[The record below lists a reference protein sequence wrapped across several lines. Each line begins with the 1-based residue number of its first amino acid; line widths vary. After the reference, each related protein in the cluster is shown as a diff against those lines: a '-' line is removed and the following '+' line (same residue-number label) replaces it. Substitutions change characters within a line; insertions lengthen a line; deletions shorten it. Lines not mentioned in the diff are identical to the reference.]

1 MTNKETI
8 PISFK
13 ITEGNEGLK
22 KLLSD
27 ADSLRGIIA
36 ENAKAATEMG
46 AQLATAANIGAESL
60 RVLISLQGELAD
72 TFSANVSDMA
82 NSAETMRAVFADMN
96 STGELLAQTL
106 RDNTA
111 ALTEMQPSLM
121 EQISSWTSF
130 IDNVL
135 SVAVNLHSLFKIL
148 KETTVMQWLA
158 AQSSQALSQMT
169 EMVSTNV
176 RGTIISLEMLRATAG
191 TTAMACQVLKIVL
204 RGLLISS
211 GIGIAIWGLTEIIS
225 YFANASDKAAAS
237 TDNLQAQQE
246 KAKRAAEEE
255 ERMRQQENQTLIDTR
270 AQLELNIATL
280 KNFNGTKEQ
289 EDKLVARMNNTYGD
303 TMGYFSTVAEWYN
316 ALTKNS
322 KAYCDQMIIEARMR
336 SLANQIAQ
344 EQGEIDKLVY
354 NDDGSKKRYSKARK
368 VVGRNAV
375 LMSPKERQKYLDA
388 RPDIMFDG
396 KDFVTKSE
404 WDIATERVNK
414 SRKKRNAMQNQM
426 ESEAAKAASI
436 SMPEQGSATPPKTT
450 TTTTSS
456 NRGGAGND
464 KDKLSVLEEIEAQ
477 IRENQKA
484 AVELAASEDE
494 SAKKDLEK
502 LREDTLNLVKRR
514 DELRKVRDSMVTPDK
529 KEYTPPAIEEIKTYE
544 ELDKAIDHYTDELH
558 KAEVG
563 KRDEIIKTLK
573 EYKKLREDWEKADN
587 TTPDTGPKFNAG
599 AKSIKEIEE
608 NIAYL
613 QKELEKA
620 EDIDTAASLNR
631 QIKEWQE
638 LGETMRNAGMESSDT
653 FGTLREGWEDMKGI
667 CGGVESITSAI
678 EGNGNAWQMLT
689 GIIDGFLQ
697 IYDGIKGVVGVIDAL
712 SQSTKGH
719 AVAEGVDAGAKI
731 ANTIATG
738 AETQAIQEN
747 TNASM
752 QNIGA
757 KSGEAVANAA
767 ESGSKMP
774 FPMNIIAIAAGV
786 AAVIAAIATIGSFA
800 SGGIVGGASKT
811 GDRLLARVN
820 SGEMILNASQ
830 QRNLFRVINTSAAT
844 LAQPRKSF
852 EITANT
858 NLIEHF
864 AKDNVNE
871 GHVTFRIDGRTLVG
885 VLANETRTSSR
896 SGKKTNIKL

>member
-1 MTNKETI
+1 MANKETI

-27 ADSLRGIIA
+27 ADSLRGIMA
-36 ENAKAATEMG
+36 ETAKAATEMG
-46 AQLATAANIGAESL
+46 VQLAAAANAGAEPL
-60 RVLISLQGELAD
+60 RALISMQGELAD

-82 NSAETMRAVFADMN
+82 NSAETMKAALTDLN
-96 STGELLAQTL
+96 SIGELHAQTL

-121 EQISSWTSF
+121 EMASPYAALA
-130 IDNVL
+130 DNIL
-135 SVAVNLHSLFKIL
+135 SVIVNIISLCKTLGEVNTIQGL
-148 KETTVMQWLA
+148 VAK
-158 AQSSQALSQMT
+158 SSQALSLMT
-169 EMVSTNV
+169 GMVSTNV

-191 TTAMACQVLKIVL
+191 TTAMACQVLKIAL

-322 KAYCDQMIIEARMR
+322 KAYCDQMIIEARVR

-344 EQGEIDKLVY
+344 EQGEIDKLLY
-354 NDDGSKKRYSKARK
+354 NADGSRRKFSTKKKITVKESANIGLDGQSGIPHTELIVGPSDHDIAQGTYNTKKQHINVLKKR
-368 VVGRNAV
+368 
-375 LMSPKERQKYLDA
+375 
-388 RPDIMFDG
+388 
-396 KDFVTKSE
+396 
-404 WDIATERVNK
+404 
-414 SRKKRNAMQNQM
+414 M

-436 SMPEQGSATPPKTT
+436 SMPEQGSTNPPKTT
-450 TTTTSS
+450 TTANTTSS
-456 NRGGAGND
+456 NKGGTDND

-477 IRENQKA
+477 IRENQNA

-502 LREDTLNLVKRR
+502 LREDTLNLVNRR

-544 ELDKAIDHYTDELH
+544 ELDKAIDHYTDELR
-558 KAEVG
+558 KAEAG

-573 EYKKLREDWEKADN
+573 EHKKLREEWEKADN

-667 CGGVESITSAI
+667 GGGVESITSAI

-712 SQSTKGH
+712 SKSTKGH
-719 AVAEGVDAGAKI
+719 AAAEGVDAGAKI

-786 AAVIAAIATIGSFA
+786 AAVVAAIATIGSFA

-830 QRNLFRVINTSAAT
+830 QRNLFRVINTSATT

-864 AKDNVNE
+864 AKDKVNE
-871 GHVTFRIDGRTLVG
+871 GHVIFRIDGRTLVG
-885 VLANETRTSSR
+885 VLANETRTSSK

>member
-1 MTNKETI
+1 MANKETI

-13 ITEGNEGLK
+13 IAEGNEGLK

-27 ADSLRGIIA
+27 ADSLRGIMA
-36 ENAKAATEMG
+36 ETAKAATEMG
-46 AQLATAANIGAESL
+46 VPLAAAANAGAESL

-82 NSAETMRAVFADMN
+82 NSAETMKAALTDLN
-96 STGELLAQTL
+96 SIGELHAQTL

-121 EQISSWTSF
+121 EMASPYAALA
-130 IDNVL
+130 DNIL
-135 SVAVNLHSLFKIL
+135 SVIVNIISLCKTLGEVNTIQGL
-148 KETTVMQWLA
+148 VAK
-158 AQSSQALSQMT
+158 SSQALSLMT
-169 EMVSTNV
+169 GMVSTNV

-191 TTAMACQVLKIVL
+191 TTAMACQVLKIAL

-322 KAYCDQMIIEARMR
+322 KAYCDQMIIEARVR

-344 EQGEIDKLVY
+344 EQGEIDKLLY
-354 NDDGSKKRYSKARK
+354 NADGSRRKFSTKKKITVKESANIGLDGQSGIPHTELIVGPSDHDIAQGTYNTKKQHINVLKKR
-368 VVGRNAV
+368 
-375 LMSPKERQKYLDA
+375 
-388 RPDIMFDG
+388 
-396 KDFVTKSE
+396 
-404 WDIATERVNK
+404 
-414 SRKKRNAMQNQM
+414 M

-436 SMPEQGSATPPKTT
+436 SMPEQGSTNPPKTT
-450 TTTTSS
+450 TTANTTSS
-456 NRGGAGND
+456 NKGGTDND

-477 IRENQKA
+477 IRKNQEV

-514 DELRKVRDSMVTPDK
+514 DELRKVRDSMVTPD
-529 KEYTPPAIEEIKTYE
+529 EENYTPPAIEEIKTYE
-544 ELDKAIDHYTDELH
+544 ELDKAIDHYTDELR
-558 KAEVG
+558 KAEAG

-573 EYKKLREDWEKADN
+573 EHKKLREEWEKADN

-620 EDIDTAASLNR
+620 EDIDTAAGLNR

-667 CGGVESITSAI
+667 GGGVESITSAI

-712 SQSTKGH
+712 SKSTKGH
-719 AVAEGVDAGAKI
+719 AAAEGVDAGAKI

-844 LAQPRKSF
+844 LAAPRKSY

-864 AKDNVNE
+864 AKDKVNE

-885 VLANETRTSSR
+885 VLANETRTSSK

>member
-1 MTNKETI
+1 MANKETI

-27 ADSLRGIIA
+27 ADSLRGIMA
-36 ENAKAATEMG
+36 ETAKAATEMG
-46 AQLATAANIGAESL
+46 VQLAAAANACAEPL
-60 RVLISLQGELAD
+60 RVLISMQGELTD

-82 NSAETMRAVFADMN
+82 NSAEAMKTLFADMN

-135 SVAVNLHSLFKIL
+135 SVAVSLHSLFKIL
-148 KETTVMQWLA
+148 KETTAMQWLV
-158 AQSSQALSQMT
+158 AQSSQALSLMT
-169 EMVSTNV
+169 GMVSTNV
-176 RGTIISLEMLRATAG
+176 KGTIISLEMLRATAG
-191 TTAMACQVLKIVL
+191 TTAMACQVLKIAL

-255 ERMRQQENQTLIDTR
+255 ERRRQQENQTLIDTR

-289 EDKLVARMNNTYGD
+289 EDKLVAQMNNTYGD

-322 KAYCDQMIIEARMR
+322 KAYCDQMIIEARIR
-336 SLANQIAQ
+336 
-344 EQGEIDKLVY
+344 KLV
-354 NDDGSKKRYSKARK
+354 NEIAEIENKKNAIVFDESGKKKRYSTYRGWSAASTKGK
-368 VVGRNAV
+368 TE
-375 LMSPKERQKYLDA
+375 KELQTYRDMGYIIEGGEIYLPSEHDKKQ
-388 RPDIMFDG
+388 REYNSLDREG
-396 KDFVTKSE
+396 KG
-404 WDIATERVNK
+404 
-414 SRKKRNAMQNQM
+414 KRNQVYKLQSTPIEMSVM
-426 ESEAAKAASI
+426 
-436 SMPEQGSATPPKTT
+436 GSATPPKTT
-450 TTTTSS
+450 VASGNKSGTD
-456 NRGGAGND
+456 ND
-464 KDKLSVLEEIEAQ
+464 KDKLSALEEIEAQ
-477 IRENQKA
+477 IRANQEA

-529 KEYTPPAIEEIKTYE
+529 ENYTPPALEEIKTYE

-573 EYKKLREDWEKADN
+573 EHKKLREEWEKADN
-587 TTPDTGPKFNAG
+587 TTPDTGPKFNVG

-620 EDIDTAASLNR
+620 EDIDTAAGLNR

-638 LGETMRNAGMESSDT
+638 LGETMRNAGMESRDT
-653 FGTLREGWEDMKGI
+653 FGTLREGWENMKGI
-667 CGGVESITSAI
+667 GGGVESITSAI

-712 SQSTKGH
+712 SKSTKGH
-719 AVAEGVDAGAKI
+719 AAAEGVDAGAKI

-844 LAQPRKSF
+844 LAAPRKSY

-864 AKDNVNE
+864 AKDKVNE

-885 VLANETRTSSR
+885 VLANETRTSSK

>member
-1 MTNKETI
+1 MANKETI

-13 ITEGNEGLK
+13 ITEVNEGLK

-27 ADSLRGIIA
+27 ADSLRGIMA
-36 ENAKAATEMG
+36 ETAKAATEMG
-46 AQLATAANIGAESL
+46 VQLAAAANAGAEPL
-60 RVLISLQGELAD
+60 RALISMQGELAD
-72 TFSANVSDMA
+72 TFSTNVSDMA
-82 NSAETMRAVFADMN
+82 NSAEAMKTLFADMN

-106 RDNTA
+106 RDNTSALRDMQSSSIETTGTYA
-111 ALTEMQPSLM
+111 ALVAN
-121 EQISSWTSF
+121 I
-130 IDNVL
+130 L
-135 SVAVNLHSLFKIL
+135 STIVNLRVLYDMFKGVTAI
-148 KETTVMQWLA
+148 QWLA
-158 AQSSQALSQMT
+158 AQSSQVLGQMT
-169 EMVSTNV
+169 SAVSTKV
-176 RGTIISLEMLRATAG
+176 QGTITSLEALRATAG
-191 TTAMACQVLKIVL
+191 TSAMACQVLKIAL

-255 ERMRQQENQTLIDTR
+255 ERMRQQENQTLTDTR
-270 AQLELNIATL
+270 AQLELHIATL

-289 EDKLVARMNNTYGD
+289 EDKLIARMNNTYGD
-303 TMGYFSTVAEWYN
+303 TMGYFSSLAEWYN

-322 KAYCDQMIIEARMR
+322 KAYCDQMIIEARIRKLTNEIAEIQNKKDALLFDEFGNEKKYNKNRGFYIGTTEGMSEKEIQTR
-336 SLANQIAQ
+336 RDTGHVIVDGKIYAPSEDDIKNQKLANLDRQ
-344 EQGEIDKLVY
+344 EKGKRKQVDKMMSTPIEMPVM
-354 NDDGSKKRYSKARK
+354 GST
-368 VVGRNAV
+368 N
-375 LMSPKERQKYLDA
+375 
-388 RPDIMFDG
+388 
-396 KDFVTKSE
+396 
-404 WDIATERVNK
+404 
-414 SRKKRNAMQNQM
+414 
-426 ESEAAKAASI
+426 
-436 SMPEQGSATPPKTT
+436 PPKTT

-456 NRGGAGND
+456 NKGGTDND
-464 KDKLSVLEEIEAQ
+464 KDKLSALEEIEAQ

-502 LREDTLNLVKRR
+502 LREETLNLVKRR
-514 DELRKVRDSMVTPDK
+514 DELRKVRDSMVTPD
-529 KEYTPPAIEEIKTYE
+529 EENYTPPAIEDIKTYE
-544 ELDKAIDHYTDELH
+544 ELDKAIDHYSDELR
-558 KAEVG
+558 KAEAG

-573 EYKKLREDWEKADN
+573 EHKKLREEWEKADN
-587 TTPDTGPKFNAG
+587 PTPDTGPKFNAG

-620 EDIDTAASLNR
+620 EDIDTAAGLNR

-638 LGETMRNAGMESSDT
+638 LGETMRNAGMESRDT

-667 CGGVESITSAI
+667 GSGVESITSAI

-757 KSGEAVANAA
+757 KSGEAIANAA

-830 QRNLFRVINTSAAT
+830 QQNLFRVINTSAAT

>member
-1 MTNKETI
+1 MANKETI

-27 ADSLRGIIA
+27 ADSMRGIMA
-36 ENAKAATEMG
+36 ETAKAATEMSI
-46 AQLATAANIGAESL
+46 QLAAAANAGVEPL
-60 RVLISLQGELAD
+60 RALISMQGELAD

-82 NSAETMRAVFADMN
+82 NSAETMKTLFADMN

-121 EQISSWTSF
+121 EMASPYAALA
-130 IDNVL
+130 DNIL
-135 SVAVNLHSLFKIL
+135 SVVVNIISLCKTLGEVNTIQGL
-148 KETTVMQWLA
+148 VAK
-158 AQSSQALSQMT
+158 SSQALSLMT
-169 EMVSTNV
+169 GMVSTNV

-191 TTAMACQVLKIVL
+191 TTAMACQVLKIAL

-255 ERMRQQENQTLIDTR
+255 ERMRQQENQTLTDTR

-303 TMGYFSTVAEWYN
+303 TMGYFSTVAGWYN

-322 KAYCDQMIIEARMR
+322 KAYCDQMIIEARIRKLVNEIAEIENKKSAIVFDESGKKKKYSTYRGWSAGSTKGKTEKELQTYRDMGYIIEGEEIYLPSELDKKQR
-336 SLANQIAQ
+336 EYNSLDQ
-344 EQGEIDKLVY
+344 EGKGKRKQVDKLQSTPIEMPVM
-354 NDDGSKKRYSKARK
+354 GS
-368 VVGRNAV
+368 
-375 LMSPKERQKYLDA
+375 
-388 RPDIMFDG
+388 
-396 KDFVTKSE
+396 T
-404 WDIATERVNK
+404 TH
-414 SRKKRNAMQNQM
+414 
-426 ESEAAKAASI
+426 
-436 SMPEQGSATPPKTT
+436 PKTT
-450 TTTTSS
+450 VALG
-456 NRGGAGND
+456 NKGGTDND
-464 KDKLSVLEEIEAQ
+464 KDKLSILEEIEAQ
-477 IRENQKA
+477 IRKNQEA

-544 ELDKAIDHYTDELH
+544 DLDKAIDHYTDELR
-558 KAEVG
+558 KAEAG

-573 EYKKLREDWEKADN
+573 EYKKLREEWEKADN

-620 EDIDTAASLNR
+620 EDIDTAADLNR

-667 CGGVESITSAI
+667 GSGVESITSAI

-747 TNASM
+747 TNASL

-830 QRNLFRVINTSAAT
+830 QRNLFRVINTSTAT

>member
-1 MTNKETI
+1 MANKETI

-13 ITEGNEGLK
+13 IAEGNEGLK

-27 ADSLRGIIA
+27 ADSLRGIMA
-36 ENAKAATEMG
+36 ETAKAATEMG
-46 AQLATAANIGAESL
+46 VQLAAAANAGAESL
-60 RVLISLQGELAD
+60 RVLISLQGELAG

-82 NSAETMRAVFADMN
+82 NSAETIKTLFADMN
-96 STGELLAQTL
+96 SSGELLAQTL
-106 RDNTA
+106 RDNTS
-111 ALTEMQPSLM
+111 ALRDMQPSSVETAGAYAALVAN
-121 EQISSWTSF
+121 I
-130 IDNVL
+130 L
-135 SVAVNLHSLFKIL
+135 SIIVNLDSLYKIFCQINTIQGL
-148 KETTVMQWLA
+148 V
-158 AQSSQALSQMT
+158 AQSSQVLGQITSA
-169 EMVSTNV
+169 VSTKV
-176 RGTIISLEMLRATAG
+176 QGTITSLEALRATAG
-191 TTAMACQVLKIVL
+191 TSAMACQVLKIAL

-322 KAYCDQMIIEARMR
+322 KAYCDQMIIEARIRKLVNEIAEIENKKSAIVFDESGKKKKYSTYRGWSVGSTKGKTEKELQTYRDMGYIIEGEDIYFPSELDKKQR
-336 SLANQIAQ
+336 EYNSLDREGKGKRNQV
-344 EQGEIDKLVY
+344 DKLQSTPTEMPVM
-354 NDDGSKKRYSKARK
+354 GS
-368 VVGRNAV
+368 
-375 LMSPKERQKYLDA
+375 
-388 RPDIMFDG
+388 
-396 KDFVTKSE
+396 T
-404 WDIATERVNK
+404 
-414 SRKKRNAMQNQM
+414 
-426 ESEAAKAASI
+426 
-436 SMPEQGSATPPKTT
+436 TPPKTT
-450 TTTTSS
+450 VASS
-456 NRGGAGND
+456 NKGGTDND

-477 IRENQKA
+477 IRKNQEV

-514 DELRKVRDSMVTPDK
+514 DELRKVRDSMVTPD
-529 KEYTPPAIEEIKTYE
+529 EENYTPPAIEEIKTYE
-544 ELDKAIDHYTDELH
+544 ELDKAIDHYTDELR
-558 KAEVG
+558 KAEAG

-573 EYKKLREDWEKADN
+573 EHKKLREEWEKADN
-587 TTPDTGPKFNAG
+587 PTPDTGPKFNAG

-667 CGGVESITSAI
+667 GGGVESITSAI

-712 SQSTKGH
+712 SKSTKGH
-719 AVAEGVDAGAKI
+719 AAAEGVDAGAKI

-844 LAQPRKSF
+844 LAAPRKSY

-864 AKDNVNE
+864 AKDKVNE

-885 VLANETRTSSR
+885 VLANETRTSSK

>member
-1 MTNKETI
+1 MANKETI

-27 ADSLRGIIA
+27 ADSLRGIMA
-36 ENAKAATEMG
+36 ETAKAATEMG
-46 AQLATAANIGAESL
+46 VQLAAAANACAEPL
-60 RVLISLQGELAD
+60 RVLISMQGELTD

-82 NSAETMRAVFADMN
+82 NSAEAMKTLFADMN

-135 SVAVNLHSLFKIL
+135 SVAVSLHSLFKIL
-148 KETTVMQWLA
+148 KETTAMQWLV
-158 AQSSQALSQMT
+158 AQSSQALSLMT
-169 EMVSTNV
+169 GMVSTNV
-176 RGTIISLEMLRATAG
+176 KGTIISLEMLRATAG
-191 TTAMACQVLKIVL
+191 TTAMACQVLKIAL

-246 KAKRAAEEE
+246 KAKRAAEEQ

-289 EDKLVARMNNTYGD
+289 EDKLVAQMNNTYGD

-322 KAYCDQMIIEARMR
+322 KAYCDQMIIEARIR
-336 SLANQIAQ
+336 
-344 EQGEIDKLVY
+344 KLV
-354 NDDGSKKRYSKARK
+354 NEIAEIENKKNAIVFDESGKKKRYSTYRGWSAASTKGK
-368 VVGRNAV
+368 TE
-375 LMSPKERQKYLDA
+375 KELQTYRDMGYIIEGGEIYLPSEHDKKQ
-388 RPDIMFDG
+388 REYNSLDREG
-396 KDFVTKSE
+396 KG
-404 WDIATERVNK
+404 
-414 SRKKRNAMQNQM
+414 KRNQVYKLQSTPIEMSVM
-426 ESEAAKAASI
+426 
-436 SMPEQGSATPPKTT
+436 GSATPPKTT
-450 TTTTSS
+450 VASGNKSGTD
-456 NRGGAGND
+456 ND
-464 KDKLSVLEEIEAQ
+464 KDKLNALEEIEAQ
-477 IRENQKA
+477 IRANQEA

-529 KEYTPPAIEEIKTYE
+529 ENYTPPALEEIKTYE

-573 EYKKLREDWEKADN
+573 EYKKLREEWEKADN

-620 EDIDTAASLNR
+620 EDIDTAADLNR

-638 LGETMRNAGMESSDT
+638 LGETMRNAGMESRDT
-653 FGTLREGWEDMKGI
+653 FGTLREGWENMKGI
-667 CGGVESITSAI
+667 GGGVESITSAI

-712 SQSTKGH
+712 SKSTKGH
-719 AVAEGVDAGAKI
+719 AAAEGVDAGAKI

-786 AAVIAAIATIGSFA
+786 AAVVAAIATIGSFA

-844 LAQPRKSF
+844 LAAPRKSF

-864 AKDNVNE
+864 AKDKVNE

-885 VLANETRTSSR
+885 VLANETRTSSK

>member
-1 MTNKETI
+1 MANKETI

-27 ADSLRGIIA
+27 ADSLRGIMA
-36 ENAKAATEMG
+36 ETAKAATEMG
-46 AQLATAANIGAESL
+46 VQLAAAANAGAEPL
-60 RVLISLQGELAD
+60 RALISMQRELAD

-82 NSAETMRAVFADMN
+82 NSTEAMKTLFADMN

-130 IDNVL
+130 IDSIL
-135 SVAVNLHSLFKIL
+135 SVTVNIISLCKTLGEVNTIQGL
-148 KETTVMQWLA
+148 VTK
-158 AQSSQALSQMT
+158 SSQALSLMT
-169 EMVSTNV
+169 GMVSTNV

-191 TTAMACQVLKIVL
+191 TTAMACQVLKIAL

-255 ERMRQQENQTLIDTR
+255 ERMRQQENQTLTDTR

-289 EDKLVARMNNTYGD
+289 EDKLVARMNNTYSD

-322 KAYCDQMIIEARMR
+322 KAYCDQMIIEARIR
-336 SLANQIAQ
+336 
-344 EQGEIDKLVY
+344 KLV
-354 NDDGSKKRYSKARK
+354 NEIAEIENKKSAIVFDESGKKKRYSTYR
-368 VVGRNAV
+368 GW
-375 LMSPKERQKYLDA
+375 S
-388 RPDIMFDG
+388 
-396 KDFVTKSE
+396 
-404 WDIATERVNK
+404 
-414 SRKKRNAMQNQM
+414 
-426 ESEAAKAASI
+426 AASTKGKTEKELQTYRDMGYI
-436 SMPEQGSATPPKTT
+436 IEGEEIYLPSELDKKQREYNSLDREGNGKRKQVDKLQSTPIEMPVMGSTTPPKTT
-450 TTTTSS
+450 VASG
-456 NRGGAGND
+456 NKGGTGND

-477 IRENQKA
+477 IRKNQEA
-484 AVELAASEDE
+484 AVELAASEDK

-502 LREDTLNLVKRR
+502 LREDTLKLVKRR

-544 ELDKAIDHYTDELH
+544 DLDKAIDHYTDELR
-558 KAEVG
+558 KAEAG

-573 EYKKLREDWEKADN
+573 EHKKLREEWEKADN

-620 EDIDTAASLNR
+620 EDIDTAAGLNQ

-638 LGETMRNAGMESSDT
+638 LGETMRNAGMESRDT

-667 CGGVESITSAI
+667 GGGVESITSAI

-719 AVAEGVDAGAKI
+719 AVAEGVDAGAKLI
-731 ANTIATG
+731 NAVATG
-738 AETQAIQEN
+738 IETEKIEEN
-747 TNASM
+747 TSAT
-752 QNIGA
+752 QENIGA
-757 KSGEAVANAA
+757 KSGEAVANATA
-767 ESGSKMP
+767 AGSEMP
-774 FPMNIIAIAAGV
+774 FPMNIVAIATGV
-786 AAVIAAIATIGSFA
+786 AAVVAALATIGSFA

>member
-1 MTNKETI
+1 MANKETI

-27 ADSLRGIIA
+27 ADSLRGIMA
-36 ENAKAATEMG
+36 ETAKAATEMG
-46 AQLATAANIGAESL
+46 VQLAAAANAGAEPL
-60 RVLISLQGELAD
+60 RALISMQGELAD

-82 NSAETMRAVFADMN
+82 NSAETMKTLFADMN

-106 RDNTA
+106 RDNTS
-111 ALTEMQPSLM
+111 ALTEMQ
-121 EQISSWTSF
+121 SSSIETTSTYAALVAN
-130 IDNVL
+130 IL
-135 SVAVNLHSLFKIL
+135 STIVNLRVLYDMFKGVTAI
-148 KETTVMQWLA
+148 QWLA
-158 AQSSQALSQMT
+158 AQSSQVLGQMT
-169 EMVSTNV
+169 SAVSTKV
-176 RGTIISLEMLRATAG
+176 QSTITSLEALRATAG
-191 TTAMACQVLKIVL
+191 TSAMACQVLKIAL

-255 ERMRQQENQTLIDTR
+255 ERMRQQENQTLTDTR

-316 ALTKNS
+316 ALRKNS
-322 KAYCDQMIIEARMR
+322 KAYCDQMIIEARVRLLTNKIAAKQQENEDLMHR
-336 SLANQIAQ
+336 PDGSTIFYSKKKPIIGIEKVPNTDSKGRMTGGVHDEYIYGQSDHEIAQ
-344 EQGEIDKLVY
+344 SKIFQNNKEID
-354 NDDGSKKRYSKARK
+354 NMTA
-368 VVGRNAV
+368 
-375 LMSPKERQKYLDA
+375 Q
-388 RPDIMFDG
+388 
-396 KDFVTKSE
+396 
-404 WDIATERVNK
+404 VN
-414 SRKKRNAMQNQM
+414 R
-426 ESEAAKAASI
+426 EAAKAASI
-436 SMPEQGSATPPKTT
+436 SMPEQGSTNPPKTT
-450 TTTTSS
+450 TTATSS
-456 NRGGAGND
+456 NKGGTDNN
-464 KDKLSVLEEIEAQ
+464 KDKLSLLEEIEAQ
-477 IRENQKA
+477 IRENQNA

-502 LREDTLNLVKRR
+502 LREETLNLVKRR

-544 ELDKAIDHYTDELH
+544 DLDKAIDHYTDELR
-558 KAEVG
+558 KAEAG

-573 EYKKLREDWEKADN
+573 EHKKLREEWEKADN
-587 TTPDTGPKFNAG
+587 TTPDTGPKFNTG

-620 EDIDTAASLNR
+620 EDIDTAADLNR

-667 CGGVESITSAI
+667 GGGVESITSAI

-747 TNASM
+747 TNASL

>member
-1 MTNKETI
+1 MANKETI

-27 ADSLRGIIA
+27 ADSLRGIMA
-36 ENAKAATEMG
+36 ETAKAATEMG
-46 AQLATAANIGAESL
+46 VQLAAAANACAEPL
-60 RVLISLQGELAD
+60 RVLISMQGELTD

-82 NSAETMRAVFADMN
+82 NSAEAMKTLFADMN

-135 SVAVNLHSLFKIL
+135 SVAVSLHSLFKIL
-148 KETTVMQWLA
+148 KETTAMQWLA

-169 EMVSTNV
+169 GMVSTNV

-191 TTAMACQVLKIVL
+191 TTAMACQVLKIAL

-322 KAYCDQMIIEARMR
+322 KAYCDQMIIEARIR
-336 SLANQIAQ
+336 
-344 EQGEIDKLVY
+344 KLV
-354 NDDGSKKRYSKARK
+354 NEIAEIENKKNAIVFDESGKKKRYSTYRGWSAASTKGK
-368 VVGRNAV
+368 TE
-375 LMSPKERQKYLDA
+375 KELQTYRDMGYIIEGEDIYFPSELDKKQ
-388 RPDIMFDG
+388 REYNSLDREG
-396 KDFVTKSE
+396 KG
-404 WDIATERVNK
+404 
-414 SRKKRNAMQNQM
+414 KRNQVYKLQSTPIEMSVM
-426 ESEAAKAASI
+426 
-436 SMPEQGSATPPKTT
+436 GSATPPKTT
-450 TTTTSS
+450 VASGNKSGTD
-456 NRGGAGND
+456 ND
-464 KDKLSVLEEIEAQ
+464 KDKLSALEEIEAQ
-477 IRENQKA
+477 IRANQEA

-544 ELDKAIDHYTDELH
+544 ELDKAIDHYTDELR
-558 KAEVG
+558 KAEAG

-573 EYKKLREDWEKADN
+573 EHKKLREEWEKADN
-587 TTPDTGPKFNAG
+587 PTPDTGPKFNAG

-667 CGGVESITSAI
+667 GGGVESITSAI

-712 SQSTKGH
+712 SKSTKGH
-719 AVAEGVDAGAKI
+719 AAAEGVDAGAKI

-786 AAVIAAIATIGSFA
+786 AAVVAAIATIGSFA

-844 LAQPRKSF
+844 LAAPRKSY

-864 AKDNVNE
+864 AKDKVNE

-885 VLANETRTSSR
+885 VLANETRTSSK

>member
-1 MTNKETI
+1 
-8 PISFK
+8 
-13 ITEGNEGLK
+13 
-22 KLLSD
+22 
-27 ADSLRGIIA
+27 
-36 ENAKAATEMG
+36 MG
-46 AQLATAANIGAESL
+46 
-60 RVLISLQGELAD
+60 
-72 TFSANVSDMA
+72 
-82 NSAETMRAVFADMN
+82 
-96 STGELLAQTL
+96 STT
-106 RDNTA
+106 
-111 ALTEMQPSLM
+111 
-121 EQISSWTSF
+121 
-130 IDNVL
+130 
-135 SVAVNLHSLFKIL
+135 H
-148 KETTVMQWLA
+148 
-158 AQSSQALSQMT
+158 
-169 EMVSTNV
+169 
-176 RGTIISLEMLRATAG
+176 
-191 TTAMACQVLKIVL
+191 
-204 RGLLISS
+204 
-211 GIGIAIWGLTEIIS
+211 
-225 YFANASDKAAAS
+225 
-237 TDNLQAQQE
+237 
-246 KAKRAAEEE
+246 
-255 ERMRQQENQTLIDTR
+255 
-270 AQLELNIATL
+270 
-280 KNFNGTKEQ
+280 
-289 EDKLVARMNNTYGD
+289 
-303 TMGYFSTVAEWYN
+303 
-316 ALTKNS
+316 
-322 KAYCDQMIIEARMR
+322 
-336 SLANQIAQ
+336 
-344 EQGEIDKLVY
+344 
-354 NDDGSKKRYSKARK
+354 
-368 VVGRNAV
+368 
-375 LMSPKERQKYLDA
+375 
-388 RPDIMFDG
+388 
-396 KDFVTKSE
+396 
-404 WDIATERVNK
+404 
-414 SRKKRNAMQNQM
+414 
-426 ESEAAKAASI
+426 
-436 SMPEQGSATPPKTT
+436 PKTT
-450 TTTTSS
+450 VALG
-456 NRGGAGND
+456 NKGGTDND
-464 KDKLSVLEEIEAQ
+464 KDKLSLLEEIEAQ
-477 IRENQKA
+477 IRENQEA

-544 ELDKAIDHYTDELH
+544 ELDKAIDHYTDELR
-558 KAEVG
+558 KAEAG

-573 EYKKLREDWEKADN
+573 EYKKLREEWEKADN

-620 EDIDTAASLNR
+620 EDIDTAADLNR

-667 CGGVESITSAI
+667 GSGVESITSAI

-747 TNASM
+747 TNASL

>member
-1 MTNKETI
+1 MANKETI

-27 ADSLRGIIA
+27 ADSLRGIMA
-36 ENAKAATEMG
+36 ETAKAATEMG
-46 AQLATAANIGAESL
+46 VQLAAAANACAEPL
-60 RVLISLQGELAD
+60 RVLISMQGELTD

-82 NSAETMRAVFADMN
+82 NSAEAMKTLFADMN

-135 SVAVNLHSLFKIL
+135 SVAVSLHSLFKIL
-148 KETTVMQWLA
+148 KETTAMQWLA

-169 EMVSTNV
+169 GMVSTNV

-191 TTAMACQVLKIVL
+191 TTAMACQVLKIAL

-322 KAYCDQMIIEARMR
+322 KAYCDQMIIEARIR
-336 SLANQIAQ
+336 
-344 EQGEIDKLVY
+344 KLV
-354 NDDGSKKRYSKARK
+354 NEIAEIENKKNAIVFDESGKKKRYSTYRGWSAASTKGK
-368 VVGRNAV
+368 TE
-375 LMSPKERQKYLDA
+375 KELQTYRDMGYIIEGGEIYLPSEHDKKQ
-388 RPDIMFDG
+388 REYNSLDREG
-396 KDFVTKSE
+396 KG
-404 WDIATERVNK
+404 
-414 SRKKRNAMQNQM
+414 KRNQVYKLQSTPIEMSVM
-426 ESEAAKAASI
+426 
-436 SMPEQGSATPPKTT
+436 GSATPPKTT
-450 TTTTSS
+450 VASGNKSGTD
-456 NRGGAGND
+456 ND
-464 KDKLSVLEEIEAQ
+464 KDKLSALEEIEAQ
-477 IRENQKA
+477 IRANQEA

>member
-1 MTNKETI
+1 MANKETI

-27 ADSLRGIIA
+27 ADSLRGIMA
-36 ENAKAATEMG
+36 ETAKAATEMG
-46 AQLATAANIGAESL
+46 VQLAAAANAGAEPL
-60 RVLISLQGELAD
+60 RALISMQRELAD

-82 NSAETMRAVFADMN
+82 NSTEAMKTLFADMN

-130 IDNVL
+130 IDSIL
-135 SVAVNLHSLFKIL
+135 SVTVNIISLCKTLGEVNTIQGL
-148 KETTVMQWLA
+148 VTK
-158 AQSSQALSQMT
+158 SSQALSLMT
-169 EMVSTNV
+169 GMVSTNV

-191 TTAMACQVLKIVL
+191 TTAMACQVLKIAL

-289 EDKLVARMNNTYGD
+289 EDKLVARMNNTYSD
-303 TMGYFSTVAEWYN
+303 TMGYFSTVAGWYN

-322 KAYCDQMIIEARMR
+322 KAYCDQMIIEARIR
-336 SLANQIAQ
+336 
-344 EQGEIDKLVY
+344 KLV
-354 NDDGSKKRYSKARK
+354 NEIAEIENKKSAIVFDESGKKKRYSTYR
-368 VVGRNAV
+368 GW
-375 LMSPKERQKYLDA
+375 S
-388 RPDIMFDG
+388 
-396 KDFVTKSE
+396 
-404 WDIATERVNK
+404 
-414 SRKKRNAMQNQM
+414 
-426 ESEAAKAASI
+426 AASTKGKTEKELQTYRDMGYI
-436 SMPEQGSATPPKTT
+436 IEGEEIYLPSELDKKQREYNSLDREGNGKRKQVDKLQSTPIEMPVMGSTTPPKTT
-450 TTTTSS
+450 VASS
-456 NRGGAGND
+456 NKGGTDND
-464 KDKLSVLEEIEAQ
+464 KDKLSLLEEIEAQ
-477 IRENQKA
+477 IRENQNA

-502 LREDTLNLVKRR
+502 LREETLNLVKRR

-544 ELDKAIDHYTDELH
+544 DLDKAIDHYTDELR
-558 KAEVG
+558 KAEAG

-573 EYKKLREDWEKADN
+573 EHKKLREEWEKADN

-620 EDIDTAASLNR
+620 EDIDTAADLNR

-667 CGGVESITSAI
+667 GGGVESITSAI

-719 AVAEGVDAGAKI
+719 AVAEGVDAGAKLI
-731 ANTIATG
+731 NAVATG
-738 AETQAIQEN
+738 IETEKIEEN
-747 TNASM
+747 TSAT
-752 QNIGA
+752 QENIGA
-757 KSGEAVANAA
+757 KSGEAVANATA
-767 ESGSKMP
+767 AGSEMP
-774 FPMNIIAIAAGV
+774 FPMNIVAIATGV
-786 AAVIAAIATIGSFA
+786 AAVVAALATIGSFA

>member
-1 MTNKETI
+1 MANKETI

-27 ADSLRGIIA
+27 ADSLRGIMA
-36 ENAKAATEMG
+36 ETAKAATEMG
-46 AQLATAANIGAESL
+46 VQLAAAANAGVEPL
-60 RVLISLQGELAD
+60 RALISMQGELAD

-82 NSAETMRAVFADMN
+82 NSAETMKTLFADMN

-121 EQISSWTSF
+121 EMASPYAALA
-130 IDNVL
+130 DNIL
-135 SVAVNLHSLFKIL
+135 SVVVNIISLCKTLGEVNTIQGL
-148 KETTVMQWLA
+148 VAK
-158 AQSSQALSQMT
+158 SSQALSLMT
-169 EMVSTNV
+169 GMVSTNV

-191 TTAMACQVLKIVL
+191 TTAMACQVLKIAL

-303 TMGYFSTVAEWYN
+303 TMGYFSTVAGWYN

-322 KAYCDQMIIEARMR
+322 KAYCDQMIIEARVR

-344 EQGEIDKLVY
+344 EQGEIDKLLY
-354 NDDGSKKRYSKARK
+354 NEDGSRRKFSTKKKITVKESANIGLDGQSGIPHTELIVGPSDHDIAQGTYNTRTQHINVLKKR
-368 VVGRNAV
+368 
-375 LMSPKERQKYLDA
+375 
-388 RPDIMFDG
+388 
-396 KDFVTKSE
+396 
-404 WDIATERVNK
+404 
-414 SRKKRNAMQNQM
+414 M
-426 ESEAAKAASI
+426 ESEAAEAASI
-436 SMPEQGSATPPKTT
+436 SMPEQGSTNPPKTT

-456 NRGGAGND
+456 NKGGTDND
-464 KDKLSVLEEIEAQ
+464 KDKLSALEEIEAQ

-529 KEYTPPAIEEIKTYE
+529 ENYTPPAIEDIKTYE
-544 ELDKAIDHYTDELH
+544 ELDKAIDHYTDELR
-558 KAEVG
+558 KAEAG

-573 EYKKLREDWEKADN
+573 EHKKLREEWEKADN

-620 EDIDTAASLNR
+620 EDIDTAADLNR

-667 CGGVESITSAI
+667 GGGVESITSAI

-719 AVAEGVDAGAKI
+719 AVVEGVDAGAKI

-747 TNASM
+747 TNASL

>member
-1 MTNKETI
+1 MANKETI

-13 ITEGNEGLK
+13 IAEGNEGLK

-27 ADSLRGIIA
+27 ADSLRGIMA
-36 ENAKAATEMG
+36 ETAKAATEMG
-46 AQLATAANIGAESL
+46 VQLAAAANAGAESL
-60 RVLISLQGELAD
+60 RVLISLQGELAG

-82 NSAETMRAVFADMN
+82 NSAETIKTLFADMN
-96 STGELLAQTL
+96 SSGELLAQTL
-106 RDNTA
+106 RDNTS
-111 ALTEMQPSLM
+111 ALRDMQPSSVETAGAYAALVAN
-121 EQISSWTSF
+121 I
-130 IDNVL
+130 L
-135 SVAVNLHSLFKIL
+135 SIIVNLDSLYKIFCQINTIQGL
-148 KETTVMQWLA
+148 V
-158 AQSSQALSQMT
+158 AQSSQVLGQITSA
-169 EMVSTNV
+169 VSTKV
-176 RGTIISLEMLRATAG
+176 QGTITSLEALRATAG
-191 TTAMACQVLKIVL
+191 TSAMACQVLKIAL

-255 ERMRQQENQTLIDTR
+255 ERMRQQENQTLTDTR

-322 KAYCDQMIIEARMR
+322 KAYCDQMIIEARVR

-344 EQGEIDKLVY
+344 EQGEIDKLLY
-354 NDDGSKKRYSKARK
+354 NEDGSRRKFSTKKKITVKESANIGLDGQSGIPHTELIVGPSDHDIAQGTYNTKKQHINVLKKR
-368 VVGRNAV
+368 
-375 LMSPKERQKYLDA
+375 
-388 RPDIMFDG
+388 
-396 KDFVTKSE
+396 
-404 WDIATERVNK
+404 
-414 SRKKRNAMQNQM
+414 M

-436 SMPEQGSATPPKTT
+436 SMPEQGSTNPPKTT

-456 NRGGAGND
+456 NKGGTGND
-464 KDKLSVLEEIEAQ
+464 KDKLSALEEIEAQ
-477 IRENQKA
+477 IRENQNA

-514 DELRKVRDSMVTPDK
+514 DELRKVRDSMVTPD
-529 KEYTPPAIEEIKTYE
+529 EENYTPPAIEEIKTYE
-544 ELDKAIDHYTDELH
+544 ELDKAIDHYTDELR
-558 KAEVG
+558 KAEAG

-573 EYKKLREDWEKADN
+573 EHKKLREEWEKADN
-587 TTPDTGPKFNAG
+587 TTPDTGPKFNVG

-620 EDIDTAASLNR
+620 EDIDTAAGLNR

-638 LGETMRNAGMESSDT
+638 LGETMRNAGMESRDT
-653 FGTLREGWEDMKGI
+653 FGTLREGWENMKGI
-667 CGGVESITSAI
+667 GGGVESITSAI

-712 SQSTKGH
+712 SKSTKGH
-719 AVAEGVDAGAKI
+719 AAAEGVDAGAKI

-786 AAVIAAIATIGSFA
+786 AAVVAAIATIGSFA

-844 LAQPRKSF
+844 LAAPRKSY

-864 AKDNVNE
+864 AKDKVNE

-885 VLANETRTSSR
+885 VLANETRTSSK

>member
-1 MTNKETI
+1 MANKETI

-27 ADSLRGIIA
+27 ADSLRGIMA
-36 ENAKAATEMG
+36 ETAKAATEMG
-46 AQLATAANIGAESL
+46 VQLAAAANAGAEPL
-60 RVLISLQGELAD
+60 RALISMQGELAD
-72 TFSANVSDMA
+72 TFSTNVSDMS
-82 NSAETMRAVFADMN
+82 NSAEAMKALFVDMN

-106 RDNTA
+106 RDNTS
-111 ALTEMQPSLM
+111 ALRDMQPSSIETAGAYAALVANI
-121 EQISSWTSF
+121 ISTVVNFGSF
-130 IDNVL
+130 YD
-135 SVAVNLHSLFKIL
+135 IL
-148 KETTVMQWLA
+148 KGVTAFQWLA
-158 AQSSQALSQMT
+158 AQSSQALSLMT
-169 EMVSTNV
+169 GMVSTNV

-191 TTAMACQVLKIVL
+191 TTAMACQVLKIAL

-289 EDKLVARMNNTYGD
+289 EDKLIARMNNTYGD
-303 TMGYFSTVAEWYN
+303 TMGYFSSLAEWYN
-316 ALTKNS
+316 ALQKNS
-322 KAYCDQMIIEARMR
+322 KAYCDQMIIEARIRKLTNEIAEIQNKKDALLFDEFGNEKKYNKNRGFYIGTTEGMSEKEIQTR
-336 SLANQIAQ
+336 RDTGHVIVDGKIYAPSEDDIKNQKLANLDRQ
-344 EQGEIDKLVY
+344 EKGKRKQVDKM
-354 NDDGSKKRYSKARK
+354 
-368 VVGRNAV
+368 
-375 LMSPKERQKYLDA
+375 MSTPIE
-388 RPDIMFDG
+388 
-396 KDFVTKSE
+396 
-404 WDIATERVNK
+404 
-414 SRKKRNAMQNQM
+414 
-426 ESEAAKAASI
+426 
-436 SMPEQGSATPPKTT
+436 MPVMGSATPPKTT
-450 TTTTSS
+450 VALS
-456 NRGGAGND
+456 NKGGTGND
-464 KDKLSVLEEIEAQ
+464 KDKLSALEKIEAQ
-477 IRENQKA
+477 IRKNQEA

-502 LREDTLNLVKRR
+502 LREETLNLVKRR

-529 KEYTPPAIEEIKTYE
+529 KEYTPPAIEDIKTYE
-544 ELDKAIDHYTDELH
+544 ELDKAIDHYTDELR
-558 KAEVG
+558 KAEAG

-573 EYKKLREDWEKADN
+573 EHKKLREEWEKADN

-620 EDIDTAASLNR
+620 EDIDTAADLNR

-638 LGETMRNAGMESSDT
+638 LGETIRNAGMESSDT

-667 CGGVESITSAI
+667 GGGVESITSAI

-747 TNASM
+747 TNASL

>member
-1 MTNKETI
+1 MANKETI

-27 ADSLRGIIA
+27 ADSLRGIMT
-36 ENAKAATEMG
+36 ETAKAATEMG
-46 AQLATAANIGAESL
+46 VQFAAAANACAEPL
-60 RVLISLQGELAD
+60 RVLISLQGELAA
-72 TFSANVSDMA
+72 TFSTNVSDMA
-82 NSAETMRAVFADMN
+82 NSAETMKTLFADMN

-111 ALTEMQPSLM
+111 ALTEMQPSTI
-121 EQISSWTSF
+121 ETISTYAALVANIISTVVNFGSF
-130 IDNVL
+130 YD
-135 SVAVNLHSLFKIL
+135 IL
-148 KETTVMQWLA
+148 KGVTAFQWLA
-158 AQSSQALSQMT
+158 AQSSQALSLMT
-169 EMVSTNV
+169 GMVSTNV

-191 TTAMACQVLKIVL
+191 TTAMACQVLKIAL

-289 EDKLVARMNNTYGD
+289 EDKLVARMNNTYSD
-303 TMGYFSTVAEWYN
+303 TMGYFSTVAGWYN

-322 KAYCDQMIIEARMR
+322 KAYCDQMIIEARIR
-336 SLANQIAQ
+336 
-344 EQGEIDKLVY
+344 KLV
-354 NDDGSKKRYSKARK
+354 NEIAEIENKKSAIVFDESGKKKRYSTYR
-368 VVGRNAV
+368 GW
-375 LMSPKERQKYLDA
+375 S
-388 RPDIMFDG
+388 
-396 KDFVTKSE
+396 
-404 WDIATERVNK
+404 
-414 SRKKRNAMQNQM
+414 
-426 ESEAAKAASI
+426 AASTKGKTEKELQTYRDMGYI
-436 SMPEQGSATPPKTT
+436 IEGEEIYLPSELDKKQREYNSLDREGNGKRKQVDKLQSTPIEMPVMGSTTPPKTT
-450 TTTTSS
+450 VASS
-456 NRGGAGND
+456 NKGGTDND
-464 KDKLSVLEEIEAQ
+464 KDKLSLLEEIEAQ
-477 IRENQKA
+477 IRENQNA

-502 LREDTLNLVKRR
+502 LREETLNLVKRR

-544 ELDKAIDHYTDELH
+544 DLDKAIDHYTDELR
-558 KAEVG
+558 KAEAG

-573 EYKKLREDWEKADN
+573 EHKKLREEWEKADN

-620 EDIDTAASLNR
+620 EDIDTAADLNR

-667 CGGVESITSAI
+667 GGGVESITSAI

-719 AVAEGVDAGAKI
+719 AVAEGVDAGAKLI
-731 ANTIATG
+731 NAVATG
-738 AETQAIQEN
+738 IETEKIEEN
-747 TNASM
+747 TSAT
-752 QNIGA
+752 QENIGA
-757 KSGEAVANAA
+757 KSGEAVANATA
-767 ESGSKMP
+767 AGSEMP
-774 FPMNIIAIAAGV
+774 FPMNIVAIATGV
-786 AAVIAAIATIGSFA
+786 AAVVAALATIGSFA

>member
-1 MTNKETI
+1 MANKETI

-27 ADSLRGIIA
+27 ADSLRGIMA
-36 ENAKAATEMG
+36 ETAKAATEMG
-46 AQLATAANIGAESL
+46 VQLAAAANAGVEPL
-60 RVLISLQGELAD
+60 RALISMQGELAD

-82 NSAETMRAVFADMN
+82 NSAETMKTLFADMN

-121 EQISSWTSF
+121 EMASPYAALA
-130 IDNVL
+130 DNIL
-135 SVAVNLHSLFKIL
+135 SVVVNIISLCKTLGEVNTIQGL
-148 KETTVMQWLA
+148 VAK
-158 AQSSQALSQMT
+158 SSQALSLMT
-169 EMVSTNV
+169 GMVSTNV

-191 TTAMACQVLKIVL
+191 TTAMACQVLKIAL

-303 TMGYFSTVAEWYN
+303 TMGYFSTVAGWYN

-322 KAYCDQMIIEARMR
+322 KAYCDQMIIEARVR

-344 EQGEIDKLVY
+344 EQGEIDKLLY
-354 NDDGSKKRYSKARK
+354 NEDGSRRKFSTKKKITVKESANIGLDGQSGIPHTELIVGPSDHDIAQGTYNTRTQHINVLKKR
-368 VVGRNAV
+368 
-375 LMSPKERQKYLDA
+375 
-388 RPDIMFDG
+388 
-396 KDFVTKSE
+396 
-404 WDIATERVNK
+404 
-414 SRKKRNAMQNQM
+414 M
-426 ESEAAKAASI
+426 ESEAAEAASI
-436 SMPEQGSATPPKTT
+436 SMPDQGSTNPPKTT
-450 TTTTSS
+450 TTSS
-456 NRGGAGND
+456 NKGGTDND
-464 KDKLSVLEEIEAQ
+464 KDKLSALEEIEAQ

-529 KEYTPPAIEEIKTYE
+529 ENYTPPAIEDIKTYE
-544 ELDKAIDHYTDELH
+544 ELDKAIDHYTDELR
-558 KAEVG
+558 KAEAG

-573 EYKKLREDWEKADN
+573 EHKKLREEWEKADN
-587 TTPDTGPKFNAG
+587 TKPDTGPKFNAG

-620 EDIDTAASLNR
+620 EDIDTAADLNR

-667 CGGVESITSAI
+667 GGGVESITSAI

-719 AVAEGVDAGAKI
+719 AVVEGVDAGAKI

-747 TNASM
+747 TNASL

>member
-1 MTNKETI
+1 MVNKETI

-27 ADSLRGIIA
+27 ADSLRGIMA
-36 ENAKAATEMG
+36 ETAKTATEMG
-46 AQLATAANIGAESL
+46 VQLAAAANACAEPL
-60 RVLISLQGELAD
+60 RALISMQGELAD

-82 NSAETMRAVFADMN
+82 NSAETMKTLFADMN

-106 RDNTA
+106 RDNTS
-111 ALTEMQPSLM
+111 ALTEMQ
-121 EQISSWTSF
+121 SSSIETTGTYAALVAN
-130 IDNVL
+130 IL
-135 SVAVNLHSLFKIL
+135 STIVNLRVLYDMFKGVTAI
-148 KETTVMQWLA
+148 QWLA
-158 AQSSQALSQMT
+158 AQSSQVLGQMT
-169 EMVSTNV
+169 SVISTKV
-176 RGTIISLEMLRATAG
+176 QGTITSLEALRATAG
-191 TTAMACQVLKIVL
+191 TSAMACQVLKIAL

-289 EDKLVARMNNTYGD
+289 EDKLVARMNNTYSD

-322 KAYCDQMIIEARMR
+322 KAYCDQMIIEARIR
-336 SLANQIAQ
+336 
-344 EQGEIDKLVY
+344 KLV
-354 NDDGSKKRYSKARK
+354 NEIAEIENKKSAIVFDESGKKKRYSTYRGWSAASTKGK
-368 VVGRNAV
+368 TE
-375 LMSPKERQKYLDA
+375 KELQTYRDMGYIIEGEEIYLPSEHDKKQ
-388 RPDIMFDG
+388 REYNSLDREG
-396 KDFVTKSE
+396 KG
-404 WDIATERVNK
+404 
-414 SRKKRNAMQNQM
+414 KRNQVDKLQSTPI
-426 ESEAAKAASI
+426 E
-436 SMPEQGSATPPKTT
+436 MPVMGSTTPPKTT
-450 TTTTSS
+450 VASG
-456 NRGGAGND
+456 NKGGTGND

-477 IRENQKA
+477 IRKNQEA

-502 LREDTLNLVKRR
+502 LREETLNLVKRR

-529 KEYTPPAIEEIKTYE
+529 KEYTPPAIEDIKTYE
-544 ELDKAIDHYTDELH
+544 ELDKAIDHYTDELR
-558 KAEVG
+558 KAEAG

-573 EYKKLREDWEKADN
+573 EHKKLREEWEKADN

-620 EDIDTAASLNR
+620 EDIDTAADLNR

-638 LGETMRNAGMESSDT
+638 LGETMRNAGMESRNT

-667 CGGVESITSAI
+667 GGGVESITSAI

-719 AVAEGVDAGAKI
+719 AVAEGVDAGAKLI
-731 ANTIATG
+731 NAVATG
-738 AETQAIQEN
+738 IETEKIEEN
-747 TNASM
+747 TSAT
-752 QNIGA
+752 QENIGA
-757 KSGEAVANAA
+757 KSGEAVANATA
-767 ESGSKMP
+767 AGSEMP
-774 FPMNIIAIAAGV
+774 FPMNIVAIATGV
-786 AAVIAAIATIGSFA
+786 AAVVAALATIGSFA

>member
-1 MTNKETI
+1 MANKETI

-27 ADSLRGIIA
+27 ADSLRGIMA
-36 ENAKAATEMG
+36 ETAKAATEMG
-46 AQLATAANIGAESL
+46 VQLAAAANAGAEPL
-60 RVLISLQGELAD
+60 RALISMQGELAD

-82 NSAETMRAVFADMN
+82 NSAETMKTLFADMN

-121 EQISSWTSF
+121 EMASPYAALA
-130 IDNVL
+130 DNIL
-135 SVAVNLHSLFKIL
+135 SVVVNIISLCKTLGEVNTIQGL
-148 KETTVMQWLA
+148 VTK
-158 AQSSQALSQMT
+158 SSQALSLMT
-169 EMVSTNV
+169 GMVSTNV

-191 TTAMACQVLKIVL
+191 TTAMACQVLKIAL

-255 ERMRQQENQTLIDTR
+255 ERMRQQENQTLTDTR

-303 TMGYFSTVAEWYN
+303 TMGYFSTVAGWYN

-322 KAYCDQMIIEARMR
+322 KAYCDQMIIEARIRKLVNEIAEIENKKSAIVFDESGKKKKYSTYRGWSAGSTKGKTEKELQTYRDMGYIIEGEEIYLPSELDKKQR
-336 SLANQIAQ
+336 EYNSLDQEGKGKRNQV
-344 EQGEIDKLVY
+344 DKLQSTPIEMPVM
-354 NDDGSKKRYSKARK
+354 GS
-368 VVGRNAV
+368 
-375 LMSPKERQKYLDA
+375 
-388 RPDIMFDG
+388 
-396 KDFVTKSE
+396 T
-404 WDIATERVNK
+404 
-414 SRKKRNAMQNQM
+414 
-426 ESEAAKAASI
+426 
-436 SMPEQGSATPPKTT
+436 TPPKTT
-450 TTTTSS
+450 VALG
-456 NRGGAGND
+456 NKGGTGND
-464 KDKLSVLEEIEAQ
+464 KDKLSILEEIEAQ
-477 IRENQKA
+477 IRKNQEA

-514 DELRKVRDSMVTPDK
+514 DELRKVRDSMVTPD
-529 KEYTPPAIEEIKTYE
+529 EENYTPPAIEEIKTYE
-544 ELDKAIDHYTDELH
+544 ELDKAIDHYTDELR
-558 KAEVG
+558 KAEAG

-573 EYKKLREDWEKADN
+573 EHKKLREEWEKADN

-620 EDIDTAASLNR
+620 EDIDTAADLNR

-667 CGGVESITSAI
+667 GGGVESITSAI

-719 AVAEGVDAGAKI
+719 AAAEGVDAGAKI

-786 AAVIAAIATIGSFA
+786 AAVVAAIATIGSFA

-844 LAQPRKSF
+844 LAAPRKSY

-864 AKDNVNE
+864 AKDKMNE

-885 VLANETRTSSR
+885 VLANETRTSSK

>member
-1 MTNKETI
+1 MANKETI

-27 ADSLRGIIA
+27 ADSLRGIMA
-36 ENAKAATEMG
+36 ETAKAATEMG
-46 AQLATAANIGAESL
+46 VQLAAAANAGAEPL
-60 RVLISLQGELAD
+60 RALISMQGELTD
-72 TFSANVSDMA
+72 TFSTNVSDMS
-82 NSAETMRAVFADMN
+82 NSAEAMKTLFADMN

-111 ALTEMQPSLM
+111 ALTEMQPSTI
-121 EQISSWTSF
+121 ETISTYAALVANIISTVVNFGSF
-130 IDNVL
+130 YD
-135 SVAVNLHSLFKIL
+135 IL
-148 KETTVMQWLA
+148 KGVTAFQWLA
-158 AQSSQALSQMT
+158 AQSSQALSLMT
-169 EMVSTNV
+169 GMVSTNV

-191 TTAMACQVLKIVL
+191 TTAMACQVLKIAL

-289 EDKLVARMNNTYGD
+289 EDKLVARMNNTYSD
-303 TMGYFSTVAEWYN
+303 TMGYFSTVAGWYN

-322 KAYCDQMIIEARMR
+322 KAYCDQMIIEARIR
-336 SLANQIAQ
+336 
-344 EQGEIDKLVY
+344 KLV
-354 NDDGSKKRYSKARK
+354 NEIAEIENKKSAIVFDESGKKKRYSTYR
-368 VVGRNAV
+368 GW
-375 LMSPKERQKYLDA
+375 S
-388 RPDIMFDG
+388 
-396 KDFVTKSE
+396 
-404 WDIATERVNK
+404 
-414 SRKKRNAMQNQM
+414 
-426 ESEAAKAASI
+426 AASTKGKTEKELQTYRDMGYI
-436 SMPEQGSATPPKTT
+436 IEGEEIYLPSELDKKQREYNSLDREGNGKRKQVDKLQSTPIEMPVMGSTTPPKTT
-450 TTTTSS
+450 VASS
-456 NRGGAGND
+456 NKGGTDND
-464 KDKLSVLEEIEAQ
+464 KDKLSLLEEIEAQ
-477 IRENQKA
+477 IRENQNA

-502 LREDTLNLVKRR
+502 LREETLNLVKRR

-544 ELDKAIDHYTDELH
+544 DLDKAIDHYTDELR
-558 KAEVG
+558 KAEAG

-573 EYKKLREDWEKADN
+573 EHKKLREEWEKADN

-620 EDIDTAASLNR
+620 EDIDTAADLNR

-638 LGETMRNAGMESSDT
+638 LGETIRNAGMESSDT

-667 CGGVESITSAI
+667 GGGVESITSAI

-719 AVAEGVDAGAKI
+719 AVAEGVDAGAKLI
-731 ANTIATG
+731 NAVATG
-738 AETQAIQEN
+738 IETEKIEEN
-747 TNASM
+747 TSAT
-752 QNIGA
+752 QENIGA
-757 KSGEAVANAA
+757 KSGEAVANATA
-767 ESGSKMP
+767 AGSEMP
-774 FPMNIIAIAAGV
+774 FPMNIVAIATGV
-786 AAVIAAIATIGSFA
+786 AAVVAALATIGSFA

>member
-1 MTNKETI
+1 MANKETI

-27 ADSLRGIIA
+27 ADSLRGIMA
-36 ENAKAATEMG
+36 ETAKAATEMG
-46 AQLATAANIGAESL
+46 VQLAAAANAGVEPL
-60 RVLISLQGELAD
+60 RALISMQGELAD

-82 NSAETMRAVFADMN
+82 NSAETMKTLFADMN

-121 EQISSWTSF
+121 EMASPYAALA
-130 IDNVL
+130 DNIL
-135 SVAVNLHSLFKIL
+135 SVVVNIISLCKTLGEVNTIQGL
-148 KETTVMQWLA
+148 VAK
-158 AQSSQALSQMT
+158 SSQALSLMT
-169 EMVSTNV
+169 GMVSTNV

-191 TTAMACQVLKIVL
+191 TTAMACQVLKIAL

-246 KAKRAAEEE
+246 KAKRAAAEE

-303 TMGYFSTVAEWYN
+303 TMGYFSTVAGWYN

-322 KAYCDQMIIEARMR
+322 KAYCDQMIIEARVR

-344 EQGEIDKLVY
+344 EQGEIDKLLY
-354 NDDGSKKRYSKARK
+354 NEDGSRRKFSTKKKITVKESANIGLDGQSGIPHTELI
-368 VVGRNAV
+368 VGPSDHDIAQGTYNTRTQHINV
-375 LMSPKERQKYLDA
+375 LKER
-388 RPDIMFDG
+388 
-396 KDFVTKSE
+396 
-404 WDIATERVNK
+404 
-414 SRKKRNAMQNQM
+414 M
-426 ESEAAKAASI
+426 ESEAAEAASI
-436 SMPEQGSATPPKTT
+436 SMPEQGSTNPPKTT

-456 NRGGAGND
+456 NKGGTDND
-464 KDKLSVLEEIEAQ
+464 KDKLSALEEIEAQ

-529 KEYTPPAIEEIKTYE
+529 ENYTPPAIEDIKTYE
-544 ELDKAIDHYTDELH
+544 ELDKAIDHYTDELR
-558 KAEVG
+558 KAEAG

-573 EYKKLREDWEKADN
+573 EHKKLREEWEKADN

-620 EDIDTAASLNR
+620 EDIDTAADLNR

-667 CGGVESITSAI
+667 GGGVESITSAI

-719 AVAEGVDAGAKI
+719 AVVEGVDAGAKI

-747 TNASM
+747 TNASL

>member
-1 MTNKETI
+1 MANKETI

-27 ADSLRGIIA
+27 ADSLRGIMA
-36 ENAKAATEMG
+36 ETAKTATEMG
-46 AQLATAANIGAESL
+46 VQLAAAANACAEPL
-60 RVLISLQGELAD
+60 RALISMQGELAD

-82 NSAETMRAVFADMN
+82 NSAETMKTLFADMN

-106 RDNTA
+106 RDNTS
-111 ALTEMQPSLM
+111 ALTEMQ
-121 EQISSWTSF
+121 SSSIETTGTYAALVAN
-130 IDNVL
+130 IL
-135 SVAVNLHSLFKIL
+135 STIVNLRVLYDMFKGVTAI
-148 KETTVMQWLA
+148 QWLA
-158 AQSSQALSQMT
+158 AQSSQVLGQMT
-169 EMVSTNV
+169 SAVSTKV
-176 RGTIISLEMLRATAG
+176 QSTITSLEALRATTG
-191 TTAMACQVLKIVL
+191 TSAMACQVLKIAL

-255 ERMRQQENQTLIDTR
+255 ERMRQQENQTLTDTR

-289 EDKLVARMNNTYGD
+289 EDKLVARMNNTYSD
-303 TMGYFSTVAEWYN
+303 TMGYFSTVAGWYN

-322 KAYCDQMIIEARMR
+322 KAYCDQMIIEARIR
-336 SLANQIAQ
+336 
-344 EQGEIDKLVY
+344 KLV
-354 NDDGSKKRYSKARK
+354 NEIAEIENKKSAIVFDESGKKKRYSTYR
-368 VVGRNAV
+368 GW
-375 LMSPKERQKYLDA
+375 S
-388 RPDIMFDG
+388 
-396 KDFVTKSE
+396 
-404 WDIATERVNK
+404 
-414 SRKKRNAMQNQM
+414 
-426 ESEAAKAASI
+426 AASTKGKTEKELQTYRDMGYI
-436 SMPEQGSATPPKTT
+436 IEGEEIYLPSELDKKQREYNSLDREGNGKRKQVDKLQSTPIEMPVMGSTTPPKTT
-450 TTTTSS
+450 VASS
-456 NRGGAGND
+456 NKGGTDND
-464 KDKLSVLEEIEAQ
+464 KDKLSLLEEIEAQ
-477 IRENQKA
+477 IRENQNA

-502 LREDTLNLVKRR
+502 LREETLNLVKRR

-544 ELDKAIDHYTDELH
+544 DLDKAIDHYTDELR
-558 KAEVG
+558 KAEAG

-573 EYKKLREDWEKADN
+573 EHKKLREEWEKADN

-620 EDIDTAASLNR
+620 EDIDTAADLNR

-667 CGGVESITSAI
+667 GGGVESITSAI

-719 AVAEGVDAGAKI
+719 AVAEGVDAGAKLI
-731 ANTIATG
+731 NAVATG
-738 AETQAIQEN
+738 IETEKIEEN
-747 TNASM
+747 TSAT
-752 QNIGA
+752 QENIGA
-757 KSGEAVANAA
+757 KSGEAVANATA
-767 ESGSKMP
+767 AGSEMP
-774 FPMNIIAIAAGV
+774 FPMNIVAIATGV
-786 AAVIAAIATIGSFA
+786 AAVVAALATIGSFA

-885 VLANETRTSSR
+885 VLANETRTSNR

>member
-1 MTNKETI
+1 MANKETI

-27 ADSLRGIIA
+27 ADSLRGIMA
-36 ENAKAATEMG
+36 ETAKAATEMG
-46 AQLATAANIGAESL
+46 VQLAAAANAGAEPL
-60 RVLISLQGELAD
+60 RALISMQGELAD
-72 TFSANVSDMA
+72 TFSTNVSDMA
-82 NSAETMRAVFADMN
+82 NSAETMKAALTDLN

-106 RDNTA
+106 RENTS
-111 ALTEMQPSLM
+111 ALRDMQPSSIETAGAYAALVANI
-121 EQISSWTSF
+121 ISTVVNFGSF
-130 IDNVL
+130 YD
-135 SVAVNLHSLFKIL
+135 IL
-148 KETTVMQWLA
+148 KGVTAFQWLA
-158 AQSSQALSQMT
+158 AQSSQALSLMT
-169 EMVSTNV
+169 GMVSTNV
-176 RGTIISLEMLRATAG
+176 KGTIISLEMLRATAG
-191 TTAMACQVLKIVL
+191 TTAMACQVLKIAL

-303 TMGYFSTVAEWYN
+303 TMGYFSTVAGWYN

-322 KAYCDQMIIEARMR
+322 KAYCDQMIIEARIRKLVNEIAEIENKKSAIVFDESGKKKKYSTYRGWSAGSTKGKTEKELQTYRDMGYIIEGEEIYLPSELDKKQR
-336 SLANQIAQ
+336 EYNSLDQ
-344 EQGEIDKLVY
+344 EGKGKRKQVDKLQSTPIEMPVM
-354 NDDGSKKRYSKARK
+354 GS
-368 VVGRNAV
+368 
-375 LMSPKERQKYLDA
+375 
-388 RPDIMFDG
+388 
-396 KDFVTKSE
+396 T
-404 WDIATERVNK
+404 TH
-414 SRKKRNAMQNQM
+414 
-426 ESEAAKAASI
+426 
-436 SMPEQGSATPPKTT
+436 PKTT
-450 TTTTSS
+450 VALG
-456 NRGGAGND
+456 NKGGTDND
-464 KDKLSVLEEIEAQ
+464 KDKLSILEEIEAQ
-477 IRENQKA
+477 IRKNQEA

-544 ELDKAIDHYTDELH
+544 DLDKAIDHYTDELR
-558 KAEVG
+558 KAEAG

-573 EYKKLREDWEKADN
+573 EYKKLREEWEKADN

-620 EDIDTAASLNR
+620 EDIDTAADLNR

-667 CGGVESITSAI
+667 GSGVESITSAI

-747 TNASM
+747 TNASL

-830 QRNLFRVINTSAAT
+830 QRNLFRVINTSTAT

>member
-1 MTNKETI
+1 MANKETI

-27 ADSLRGIIA
+27 ADSLRGIMA
-36 ENAKAATEMG
+36 ETAKAATEMG
-46 AQLATAANIGAESL
+46 VQLAAAANAGAEPL
-60 RVLISLQGELAD
+60 RALISMQGELAD

-82 NSAETMRAVFADMN
+82 NSAETMKTLFADMN

-121 EQISSWTSF
+121 EMASPYAALA
-130 IDNVL
+130 DNIL
-135 SVAVNLHSLFKIL
+135 SVVVNIISLCKTLGEVNTIQGL
-148 KETTVMQWLA
+148 VTK
-158 AQSSQALSQMT
+158 SSQALSLMT
-169 EMVSTNV
+169 GMVSTNV

-191 TTAMACQVLKIVL
+191 TTAMACQVLKIAL

-322 KAYCDQMIIEARMR
+322 KAYCDQMIIEARIRKLVNEIAEIENKKSAIVFDESGKKKKYSTYRGWSAGSTKGKTEKELQTYRDMGYIIEGEEIYLPSELDKKQR
-336 SLANQIAQ
+336 EYNSLDQEGKGKRNQV
-344 EQGEIDKLVY
+344 DKLQSTPIEMPVM
-354 NDDGSKKRYSKARK
+354 GS
-368 VVGRNAV
+368 
-375 LMSPKERQKYLDA
+375 
-388 RPDIMFDG
+388 
-396 KDFVTKSE
+396 T
-404 WDIATERVNK
+404 
-414 SRKKRNAMQNQM
+414 
-426 ESEAAKAASI
+426 
-436 SMPEQGSATPPKTT
+436 TPPKTT
-450 TTTTSS
+450 VALG
-456 NRGGAGND
+456 NKGGTGND
-464 KDKLSVLEEIEAQ
+464 KDKLSILEEIEAQ
-477 IRENQKA
+477 IRKNQEA

-514 DELRKVRDSMVTPDK
+514 DELRKVRDSMVTPD
-529 KEYTPPAIEEIKTYE
+529 EENYTPPAIEEIKTYE

-573 EYKKLREDWEKADN
+573 EYKKLREEWEKADN
-587 TTPDTGPKFNAG
+587 PTPDTGPKFNAG

-620 EDIDTAASLNR
+620 EDIDTAAGLNR

-653 FGTLREGWEDMKGI
+653 FSTLREGWEDMKGI
-667 CGGVESITSAI
+667 GGGVESITSAI

-712 SQSTKGH
+712 SKSTKGH
-719 AVAEGVDAGAKI
+719 AAAEGVDAGAKI

-786 AAVIAAIATIGSFA
+786 AAVVAAIATIGSFA

-844 LAQPRKSF
+844 LAAPRKSY

-864 AKDNVNE
+864 AKDKMNE

-885 VLANETRTSSR
+885 VLANETRTSSK

>member
-1 MTNKETI
+1 MANKETI

-27 ADSLRGIIA
+27 ADSLRGIMA
-36 ENAKAATEMG
+36 ETAKAATEMG
-46 AQLATAANIGAESL
+46 VQLAAAANACAEPL
-60 RVLISLQGELAD
+60 RVLISMQGELTD

-82 NSAETMRAVFADMN
+82 NSTEAMKTLFADMN

-135 SVAVNLHSLFKIL
+135 SVAVSLHSLFKIL
-148 KETTVMQWLA
+148 KETTAMQWLV
-158 AQSSQALSQMT
+158 AQSSQALSLMT
-169 EMVSTNV
+169 GMVSTNV

-191 TTAMACQVLKIVL
+191 TTAMACQVLKIAL

-322 KAYCDQMIIEARMR
+322 KAYCDQMIIEARIR
-336 SLANQIAQ
+336 
-344 EQGEIDKLVY
+344 KLV
-354 NDDGSKKRYSKARK
+354 NEIAEIENKKNAIVFDESGKKKRYSTYRGWSAASTKGK
-368 VVGRNAV
+368 TE
-375 LMSPKERQKYLDA
+375 KELQTYRDMGYIIEGGEIYLPSEHDKKQ
-388 RPDIMFDG
+388 REYNSLDREG
-396 KDFVTKSE
+396 KG
-404 WDIATERVNK
+404 
-414 SRKKRNAMQNQM
+414 KRNQVYKLQSTPIEMSVM
-426 ESEAAKAASI
+426 
-436 SMPEQGSATPPKTT
+436 GSATPPKTT
-450 TTTTSS
+450 LASG
-456 NRGGAGND
+456 NKGGTDND
-464 KDKLSVLEEIEAQ
+464 KDKLSALEEIEAQ
-477 IRENQKA
+477 IRANQEA

-573 EYKKLREDWEKADN
+573 EYKKLREEWEKADN

-620 EDIDTAASLNR
+620 EDIDTAADLNR

-638 LGETMRNAGMESSDT
+638 LGETMRNAGMESRDT

-667 CGGVESITSAI
+667 GGGVESITSAI

>member
-1 MTNKETI
+1 MANKETI

-27 ADSLRGIIA
+27 ADSLRGIMA
-36 ENAKAATEMG
+36 ETAKAATEMG
-46 AQLATAANIGAESL
+46 VQLAAAANAGVEPL
-60 RVLISLQGELAD
+60 RALISMQGELAD

-82 NSAETMRAVFADMN
+82 NSAETMKTLFADMN

-121 EQISSWTSF
+121 EMASPYAALA
-130 IDNVL
+130 DNIL
-135 SVAVNLHSLFKIL
+135 SVVVNIISLCKTLGEVNTIQGL
-148 KETTVMQWLA
+148 VAK
-158 AQSSQALSQMT
+158 SSQALSLMT
-169 EMVSTNV
+169 GMVSTNV

-191 TTAMACQVLKIVL
+191 TTAMACQVLKIAL

-255 ERMRQQENQTLIDTR
+255 ERMRQQENQTLTDTR

-303 TMGYFSTVAEWYN
+303 TMGYFSTVAGWYN

-322 KAYCDQMIIEARMR
+322 KAYCDQMIIEARIRKLVNEIAEIENKKSAIIFDESGKKKKYSTYRGWSAGSTKGKTEKELQTYRDMGYIIEGEEIYLPSELDKKQR
-336 SLANQIAQ
+336 EYNSLDQ
-344 EQGEIDKLVY
+344 EGKGKRKQVDKLQSTPIEMPVM
-354 NDDGSKKRYSKARK
+354 GS
-368 VVGRNAV
+368 
-375 LMSPKERQKYLDA
+375 
-388 RPDIMFDG
+388 
-396 KDFVTKSE
+396 T
-404 WDIATERVNK
+404 TH
-414 SRKKRNAMQNQM
+414 
-426 ESEAAKAASI
+426 
-436 SMPEQGSATPPKTT
+436 PKTT
-450 TTTTSS
+450 VALG
-456 NRGGAGND
+456 NKGGTDND
-464 KDKLSVLEEIEAQ
+464 KDKLSLLEEIEAQ
-477 IRENQKA
+477 IRENQEA

-544 ELDKAIDHYTDELH
+544 ELDKAIDHYTDELR
-558 KAEVG
+558 KAEAG

-573 EYKKLREDWEKADN
+573 EYKKLREEWEKADN

-620 EDIDTAASLNR
+620 EDIDTAADLNR

-667 CGGVESITSAI
+667 GSGVESITSAI

-719 AVAEGVDAGAKI
+719 AVVEGVDAGAKI

-747 TNASM
+747 TNASL